1 MPKDFSR
8 TRRVAEQLK
17 RELSTLMREELQDPV
32 LRLASLTEVKVTR
45 DMGHASIYVSSLDMQ
60 GEGADKAA
68 AVLQEAAGM
77 LRQRLG
83 KMLRLRSIPQLH
95 FLADHLQE
103 DAEHMDRLIEQAVAS
118 DRPQQSDESSQ

>member
-1 MPKDFSR
+1 MPRDFSR

-17 RELSTLMREELQDPV
+17 RELSTLMREELQDPE
-32 LRLASLTEVKVTR
+32 LKLASLTEVKVTR
-45 DMGHASIYVSSLDMQ
+45 DMGHATIYVSSLDLQ
-60 GEGADKAA
+60 SGEGADKAA
-68 AVLQEAAGM
+68 ATLQGVAGM

-103 DAEHMDRLIEQAVAS
+103 DAEHMNRLIEEAVAT
-118 DRPQQSDESSQ
+118 DRQHRDDE

>member
-17 RELSTLMREELQDPV
+17 RELSTLIREELQSPD
-32 LRLASLTEVKVTR
+32 LMLASLTEVQVTR
-45 DMGHASIYVSSLDMQ
+45 DMGHAKIYVSSLKLE
-60 GEGADKAA
+60 GGADAA
-68 AVLQEAAGM
+68 AEALQSAAGH
-77 LRQRLG
+77 LRHRLG

-103 DAEHMDRLIEQAVAS
+103 EALEMSSLIADAVAQDQHNES
-118 DRPQQSDESSQ
+118 DK